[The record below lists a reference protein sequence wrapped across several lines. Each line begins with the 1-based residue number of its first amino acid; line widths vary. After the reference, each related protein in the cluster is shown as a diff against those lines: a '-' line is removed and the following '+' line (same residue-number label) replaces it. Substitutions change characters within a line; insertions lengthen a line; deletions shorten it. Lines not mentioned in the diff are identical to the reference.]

1 MPYVSIFVDE
11 SGNLGFTKNSPKT
24 FVISYVIVINTLP
37 AVIETKIKRLLK
49 NIGTKQNPKWKI
61 GEFKFSK
68 DSHET
73 KQRFLNLIKTFNIK
87 TGLVVIDKDSVKSTL
102 KGDPAYLYNY
112 LAVNYVITNIV
123 NNHLVAADP
132 YNRIVY
138 TIDRSLS
145 KKSQKGF
152 NTYCEQK
159 IDYLKNQRNR
169 NMNVIAKIDHA
180 NSILSPALQ
189 IADYIAGVSYAKFE
203 YNNPQYYD
211 MIKHLLTYKDKW
223 DWKNRINW

>member
-11 SGNLGFTKNSPKT
+11 SGNLGFTQNSPKT

-37 AVIETKIKRLLK
+37 AVIETKVKRLLK
-49 NIGTKQNPKWKI
+49 HINTKQKPKSKI

-73 KQRFLNLIKTFNIK
+73 KQRFLNLVRTFNIK
-87 TGLVVIDKDSVKSTL
+87 TGVVVIDKNSVKESL
-102 KGDPAYLYNY
+102 KSDLPYLYNY
-112 LAVNYVITNIV
+112 LAVNYVITNV
-123 NNHLVAADP
+123 VSNHLVKTDP
-132 YNRIVY
+132 YNKVIY

-145 KKSQKGF
+145 KKSQRGF
-152 NTYCEQK
+152 NNYCEEK
-159 IDYLKNQRNR
+159 INYLKNQRSR
-169 NMNVIAKIDHA
+169 DMQVTAKIDHA
-180 NSILSPALQ
+180 NSVLSPALQ
-189 IADYIAGVSYAKFE
+189 IADYLAGASYAKFE

-211 MIKHLLTYKDKW
+211 MIKNLLTYKDKW

>member
-11 SGNLGFTKNSPKT
+11 SGNLGFTKNST
-24 FVISYVIVINTLP
+24 QMFVISYVIVINTLP
-37 AVIETKIKRLLK
+37 AVIETKVKRLLK
-49 NIGTKQNPKWKI
+49 NISTKQRPNRKF

-87 TGLVVIDKDSVKSTL
+87 TGIVVIDKNSVKPSL

-123 NNHLVAADP
+123 NNHLIATDP

-145 KKSQKGF
+145 TKSQKAF
-152 NTYCEQK
+152 NTYCEEK
-159 IDYLKNQRNR
+159 IDYLKNQRDR
-169 NMNVIAKIDHA
+169 NMNVITNIAHA

-189 IADYIAGVSYAKFE
+189 IADYIAGASYTKFE
-203 YNNPQYYD
+203 YNDPQYYD
-211 MIKHLLTYKDKW
+211 MIKNILTYKDKW